1 MIRTNSFLR
10 VLFVL
15 AVICVG
21 VVYAQERPMHDVSMK
36 AHPNIA
42 EAQDLIG
49 KAWDKATEAQKDNND
64 KLGGH
69 ADKAKDLLV
78 QASRELSE
86 AARAA
91 K

>member
-21 VVYAQERPMHDVSMK
+21 VVYAQERPIHDVNPAK
-36 AHPNIA
+36 HPNIA

-49 KAWDKATEAQKDNND
+49 KAWDKATEAQKDND
-64 KLGGH
+64 YHLGGH
-69 ADKAKDLLV
+69 VDKAKSLLV
-78 QASRELSE
+78 EASRELSE
-86 AARAA
+86 AAKAA